1 MIPADI
7 DNVEFKT
14 TRVKEGYD
22 QEEVDDFLDR
32 VGDAWADDQTALAR
46 AKDEI
51 VRLKRQLKEA
61 QAIADAYDVTAVL
74 PAPSPAES
82 ATRILE
88 FAQKTADDI
97 LADAKAQADSVKAAA
112 ENDSNELLSRSRTQA
127 DAMLNEARGTVY
139 QLDREAKALEG
150 KIKETKDHVRGY
162 LRRALNELEE
172 TGG

>member
-7 DNVEFKT
+7 DNKEFKT

-22 QEEVDDFLDR
+22 QDEVDNFLDAVR
-32 VGDAWADDQTALAR
+32 VHWQAQKDAADAASE
-46 AKDEI
+46 EI
-51 VRLKRQLKEA
+51 VRLKRQLAEA

-88 FAQKTADDI
+88 FAQRTADDVM
-97 LADAKAQADSVKAAA
+97 AEAKASADNVTAKAR
-112 ENDSNELLSRSRTQA
+112 NDADELLSRSRAQA
-127 DAMLNEARGTVY
+127 DAIMNEARGTVY
-139 QLDREAKALEG
+139 QLEQESKRLDG

>member
-7 DNVEFKT
+7 DRKEFKT

-22 QEEVDDFLDR
+22 QDEVDAFLDAVR
-32 VGDAWADDQTALAR
+32 VHWEAQKKAAEDASA
-46 AKDEI
+46 EI
-51 VRLKRQLKEA
+51 VKLKRQLAEA
-61 QAIADAYDVTAVL
+61 QAIADAYDVTQVL

-88 FAQKTADDI
+88 FAQKTADEVM
-97 LADAKAQADSVKAAA
+97 ADAKAQADNTKALA
-112 ENDSNELLSRSRTQA
+112 ENEANELLSRSRSQA
-127 DAMLNEARGTVY
+127 DAIMNEARGTVY
-139 QLDREAKALEG
+139 QLEQHAKTLQG
-150 KIKETKDHVRGY
+150 KIKDTKDHVRGY